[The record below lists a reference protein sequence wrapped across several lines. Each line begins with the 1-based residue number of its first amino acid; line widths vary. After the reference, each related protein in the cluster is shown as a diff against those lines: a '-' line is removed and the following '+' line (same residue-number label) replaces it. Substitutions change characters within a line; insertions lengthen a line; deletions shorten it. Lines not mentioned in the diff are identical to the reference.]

1 MKERIK
7 QLRKTLGLTQNE
19 FGTKL
24 GLAAN
29 TVTNY
34 ETGRRIPSNTVIF
47 SICREFSVNEVW
59 LRTGEGGKENMF
71 LKLNIEDERFAH
83 NISILSSTNDLTI
96 RHIINTLAECSEAE
110 ISVLKKFLCKKD

>member
-1 MKERIK
+1 M
-7 QLRKTLGLTQNE
+7 GLTQNE

-34 ETGRRIPSNTVIF
+34 ETR
-47 SICREFSVNEVW
+47 
-59 LRTGEGGKENMF
+59 LRTGKGGDENIF

-96 RHIINTLAECSEAE
+96 RHIINTLSECSEAE
-110 ISVLKKFLCKKD
+110 ISVLKKFLYKKD